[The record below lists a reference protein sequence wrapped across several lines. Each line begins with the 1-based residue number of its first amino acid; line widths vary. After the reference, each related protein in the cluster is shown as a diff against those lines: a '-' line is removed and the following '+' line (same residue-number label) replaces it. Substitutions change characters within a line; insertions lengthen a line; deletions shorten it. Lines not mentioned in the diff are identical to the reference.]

1 MVSNREIK
9 CYNIDNIDAINYTK
23 LKISLHYNPKQKMII
38 RVIAQKKSFILKFVT
53 NCDGGHYKV
62 WQLA

>member
-1 MVSNREIK
+1 MVSNSKIK
-9 CYNIDNIDAINYTK
+9 CYNIDNIDGIYNAE
-23 LKISLHYNPKQKMII
+23 ISLHYNAKWKMII
-38 RVIAQKKSFILKFVT
+38 RVITQKKSFIFKFVT